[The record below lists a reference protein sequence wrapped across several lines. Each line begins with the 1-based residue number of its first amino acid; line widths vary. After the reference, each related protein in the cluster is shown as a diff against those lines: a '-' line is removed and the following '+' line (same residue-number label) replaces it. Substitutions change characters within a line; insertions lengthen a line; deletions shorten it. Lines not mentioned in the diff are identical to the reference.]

1 MLTTEVSAEQL
12 ERVRAIYAEAFPPEL
27 SADFDSLLADRLV
40 VRVAGDGTPEGL
52 AVLRPLG
59 RTGWVF
65 LRYYAVGVRGGGVGT
80 AMLGELAD
88 LLGSEGAGLL
98 VWDVED
104 PDEEGLAEEQVVE
117 HRRRIAFYERA
128 GGVLL
133 PVTDYAPPH
142 GDDLPGDEPSGRAPH
157 LRLMCLPLA
166 GAEVPPV
173 RDVLLAAMTLRYDLD
188 PQHPAVLRAL
198 ASISAGSTG

>member
-1 MLTTEVSAEQL
+1 MLTTEVSASQL
-12 ERVRAIYAEAFPPEL
+12 ERVRAIYDEAFPPEL
-27 SADFDSLLADRLV
+27 SADFDSLLADRMV
-40 VRVAGDGTPEGL
+40 VRVADDGTPEGL
-52 AVLRPLG
+52 AVLRDLG
-59 RTGWVF
+59 DTGWVF

-80 AMLGELAD
+80 AMLGELAQ
-88 LLGSEGAGLL
+88 LLGSEGSRLL

-104 PDEEGLAEEQVVE
+104 PDEPGLSDDHVLE

-142 GDDLPGDEPSGRAPH
+142 GDDLPGDEPSGHAPR

-166 GAEVPPV
+166 GAALPPTAEVLV
-173 RDVLLAAMTLRYDLD
+173 AAMTLRYDLD
-188 PQHPAVLRAL
+188 PEHPALRAAL
-198 ASISAGSTG
+198 ASITA